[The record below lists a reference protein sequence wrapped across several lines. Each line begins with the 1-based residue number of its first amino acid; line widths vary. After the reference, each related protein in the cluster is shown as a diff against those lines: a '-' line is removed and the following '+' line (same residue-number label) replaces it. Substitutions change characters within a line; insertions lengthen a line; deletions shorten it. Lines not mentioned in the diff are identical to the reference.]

1 MLISVYVLRKY
12 IRYRPRPKFLFYSQ
26 AIVVEA
32 ERRKGGGGVN
42 PQCLCQRP
50 PSALSQAIHAKVERR
65 KGKSATTDLE
75 ENETKDCWLLGT

>member
-12 IRYRPRPKFLFYSQ
+12 IRYGPRLAKFLFYSQ

-42 PQCLCQRP
+42 PQCLC
-50 PSALSQAIHAKVERR
+50 HCC
-65 KGKSATTDLE
+65 T
-75 ENETKDCWLLGT
+75 

>member
-1 MLISVYVLRKY
+1 MDVLRKY
-12 IRYRPRPKFLFYSQ
+12 IRYRPRLAKFLLYSQ

-50 PSALSQAIHAKVERR
+50 PSALSQPFMPRSSNVRVNLLRQISRRMRR
-65 KGKSATTDLE
+65 KIVGF
-75 ENETKDCWLLGT
+75 